1 MTAPSILAWLTLVL
15 LALWLLLRISM
26 FTEVCI
32 AAQTQELGQPAVTTP
47 VSCE

>member
-1 MTAPSILAWLTLVL
+1 MSPGSVLAWASLVL
-15 LALWLLLRISM
+15 VALWLLLRILM
-26 FTEVCI
+26 MPEVCI